1 MRPFL
6 FRGFGRHAQ
15 ARCWACRMADG
26 VSPSQHRIEC
36 EPRRSDEER
45 RWPGAGHRSR
55 SAHWPDTASEG
66 VAPARHYPGG
76 CAGNAMDTASAGV
89 QVWLPRADCAVDA
102 PCPRLR
108 RQPCAEQRYRGAGIG
123 QAMDT
128 QGSDCGPMLHDER
141 PFAARNA
148 IFFYS
153 RGRTG
158 DHSERPSRRICGNPL
173 RDAYAGF
180 NRFYAAAHRP
190 VRITEAALLVAWSAQ
205 VLSVRRYRRPA
216 RGTLP
221 VIAPLALDAV
231 KRIDAIFESR
241 ARSTTYPVTSAS
253 RFAASHCAARP
264 RILRPECGKPRGVGA
279 LGRTSWLFAGSRR

>member
-1 MRPFL
+1 
-6 FRGFGRHAQ
+6 
-15 ARCWACRMADG
+15 MADD

-89 QVWLPRADCAVDA
+89 QVWLPRADRAVDA

-108 RQPCAEQRYRGAGIG
+108 HQPCAEQRYRGAGIG

-153 RGRTG
+153 RDRTG
-158 DHSERPSRRICGNPL
+158 DHPERPSRRICGIL
-173 RDAYAGF
+173 YAMPMQASTGSM
-180 NRFYAAAHRP
+180 RQVIVRYGSWRP
-190 VRITEAALLVAWSAQ
+190 
-205 VLSVRRYRRPA
+205 P
-216 RGTLP
+216 
-221 VIAPLALDAV
+221 
-231 KRIDAIFESR
+231 
-241 ARSTTYPVTSAS
+241 
-253 RFAASHCAARP
+253 C
-264 RILRPECGKPRGVGA
+264 
-279 LGRTSWLFAGSRR
+279 